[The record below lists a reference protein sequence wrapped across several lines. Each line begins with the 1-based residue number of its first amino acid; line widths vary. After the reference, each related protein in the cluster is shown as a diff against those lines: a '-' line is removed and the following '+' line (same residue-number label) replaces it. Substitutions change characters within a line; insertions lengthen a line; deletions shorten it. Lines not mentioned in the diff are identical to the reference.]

1 MAKHP
6 KITEASNDHHPER
19 LNKEIDLM
27 SMSIGDILLE
37 MNVQYE
43 EYQGIVVAHILT
55 KSELLQNFYNP
66 IALEALSATIEFKE
80 PRWLSYAKKTWSM
93 RKKK

>member
-1 MAKHP
+1 MAKNP
-6 KITEASNDHHPER
+6 EIAEASNDHHPEQ
-19 LNKEIDLM
+19 LNKEIDIM

-37 MNVQYE
+37 MNAQYE

-66 IALEALSATIEFKE
+66 IALDALSATIEYKE
-80 PRWLSYAKKTWSM
+80 PRWLCYSKKTWKN
-93 RKKK
+93 RH

>member
-1 MAKHP
+1 MAKNP
-6 KITEASNDHHPER
+6 EIAAASNDHHPEQ
-19 LNKEIDLM
+19 LNKEIDIM

-37 MNVQYE
+37 MNAQYE

-66 IALEALSATIEFKE
+66 IALEALSATIEYKE
-80 PRWLSYAKKTWSM
+80 PRWLSYAKKTWHE
-93 RKKK
+93 RK